1 MSPEIRART
10 SHSPLPIVTGEL
22 EAAYA
27 EAAAARVV
35 VDQRQ
40 NVMAFRIV
48 TKPAVIL
55 DFVADIRAAADT
67 DKEALGFLPAS
78 AYEQAVHKG
87 ELTVVLKDEAQGPK
101 YAGHIWVSGTY
112 PHARVVQLFVAQ
124 SFRGEKLSTRLLRAA
139 IQSAE
144 ARGYLSIVAN
154 VAADL
159 AANQVY
165 EHHGFVV
172 ARTKPGGRARKRQI
186 NVRVRELSTP
196 TLFNYRP
203 PPAVAVG
210 EASTSSGVQPLYL
223 LDLNVF
229 FDATRKRRGTPAA
242 ERIVAAALNSG
253 VRLAVTTE
261 FVKELRRTTIG
272 KDDPVLSFAKQ
283 LPAVAAPSQPEV
295 ESLAARLVPI
305 VFADKARDG
314 QLSPNDTSDL
324 KHLAEAILVG
334 AAGFVTSERAIVRAH
349 ADLFEQYRLSVWST
363 EEFAIFVTPDFVEL
377 PANGH
382 AEHDLAFTEEAL
394 SSEAV
399 TFLKAHGVTD
409 STIVAFQRRD
419 AADKRFRYI
428 AAREAKALIAF
439 AAYRAATGPSDPA
452 GLLLV
457 ADPRHPA
464 TPTAL
469 DFLVEHA
476 VRASSLSRPSLI
488 EMVHTDDRPV
498 VRRTAIANGFLAATA
513 RDDSALRKLTVGTAV
528 TPANWS
534 TLRDRIQR
542 GAGLT
547 LPADCPA
554 FEDDEQEIAVALDGR
569 AAAVSLANLESMT
582 APGLF
587 LLTGRPVVIV
597 PIRRAWSEDLVGGT
611 QLSLLPKPEAA
622 FRSRRVYF
630 ASVANQH
637 NLVRGRPIILY
648 ESGKQGGRGAAI
660 AVARVASAE
669 AVSKSHAPDALLRA
683 AVVRGSA
690 LNDLVTGTTVLAVWF
705 DNIMRFENPVSFQ
718 RMETFGMADKTRLVK
733 SHMLKFETAVKI
745 IEAGRPNAR

>member
-1 MSPEIRART
+1 MT
-10 SHSPLPIVTGEL
+10 CGL

-27 EAAAARVV
+27 ETAANRWWSIN
-35 VDQRQ
+35 RQ
-40 NVMAFRIV
+40 NVMAFRIE
-48 TKPAVIL
+48 TKPAAIL
-55 DFVADIRAAADT
+55 DFVADIRAAADS
-67 DKEALGFLPAS
+67 DKEALGFLPGS
-78 AYEQAVHKG
+78 AYDQAVHKG
-87 ELTVVLKDEAQGPK
+87 ELTIVLKGDAQDSK

-112 PHARVVQLFVAQ
+112 PHARIVQLFVAQ
-124 SFRGEKLSTRLLRAA
+124 PFRGQKLSTRLLRAA
-139 IQSAE
+139 IQTAE
-144 ARGYLSIVAN
+144 ARGYLSIKAN

-159 AANQVY
+159 PANHVY

-172 ARTKPGGRARKRQI
+172 ARTKPGGQARNRQI
-186 NVRVRELSTP
+186 HVRARELSTP

-203 PPAVAVG
+203 LPSVPVG
-210 EASTSSGVQPLYL
+210 EASSSSDVQPLYL
-223 LDLNVF
+223 IDLNVF
-229 FDATRKRRGTPAA
+229 FDATRKRRATAAA
-242 ERIVAAALNSG
+242 EKILAAALNSG

-261 FVKELRRTTIG
+261 FVKELQRTTIG

-283 LPAVAAPSQPEV
+283 LPSVAAPSQPEV
-295 ESLAARLVPI
+295 ASLAARLAPL
-305 VFADKARDG
+305 VFADKARNG

-334 AAGFVTSERAIVRAH
+334 AAGFVTSERAIIRAH
-349 ADLFEQYRLSVWST
+349 ADLVEQHRLSIWST
-363 EEFAIFVTPDFVEL
+363 EDFATFVTPAFSEL

-394 SSEAV
+394 SSEALA
-399 TFLKAHGVTD
+399 FLKTHGVTD
-409 STIVAFQRRD
+409 STVVAFQRRD
-419 AADKRFRYI
+419 AADRRFRYI

-439 AAYRAATGPSDPA
+439 VAYRAATDPNDPA

-469 DFLVEHA
+469 DFLIEHA

-488 EMVHTDDRPV
+488 EMAHTDDQPV
-498 VRRTAIANGFLAATA
+498 VRRTAIANGFLAAGTGNG
-513 RDDSALRKLTVGTAV
+513 SALRKMTVGTAV

-534 TLRDRIQR
+534 ILRDRIQR
-542 GAGLT
+542 GAGFT

-554 FEDDEQEIAVALDGR
+554 FQDDEQEIGIALDGR
-569 AAAVSLANLESMT
+569 AATVSLANLESMT

-587 LLTGRPVVIV
+587 LLTGRPVAIV
-597 PIRRAWSEDLVGGT
+597 PIRRTWSEDLVGGA
-611 QLSLLPKPEAA
+611 QLSLWPKPEAA

-637 NLVRGRPIILY
+637 NLVKGRPIILY

-660 AVARVASAE
+660 AVARVSSAE

-690 LNDLVTGTTVLAVWF
+690 LNDLVKGTTVLAVWF

-718 RMETFGMADKTRLVK
+718 RMESFGMADKTKLVK
-733 SHMLKFETAVKI
+733 SHMLQFETAVKI
-745 IEAGRPNAR
+745 LDFGRPHAR

>member
-1 MSPEIRART
+1 
-10 SHSPLPIVTGEL
+10 
-22 EAAYA
+22 
-27 EAAAARVV
+27 
-35 VDQRQ
+35 
-40 NVMAFRIV
+40 MAFRIV
-48 TKPAVIL
+48 TKPATIL
-55 DFVADIRAAADT
+55 HFVADIQAAADT
-67 DKEALGFLPAS
+67 EKEALGFLPAS

-87 ELTVVLKDEAQGPK
+87 ELTVVLADDGQGPK

-112 PHARVVQLFVAQ
+112 PHARIVQLFVARA
-124 SFRGEKLSTRLLRAA
+124 FRGQKLSTRLLRAA
-139 IQSAE
+139 IQTAE
-144 ARGYLSIVAN
+144 ALGYLSIVAN

-172 ARTKPGGRARKRQI
+172 ARTKPSGQARNRQI
-186 NVRVRELSTP
+186 HVRVRELSTP

-203 PPAVAVG
+203 LTSVAVG
-210 EASTSSGVQPLYL
+210 DASTITGANPLYL
-223 LDLNVF
+223 IDLNVF
-229 FDATRKRRGTPAA
+229 FDATRKRRATPAA
-242 ERIVAAALNSG
+242 QKILAAALNSG

-261 FVKELRRTTIG
+261 FVKELKRTTIG

-283 LPAVAAPSQPEV
+283 LPAVAGPSPPEI
-295 ESLAARLVPI
+295 ESLAARLAAL
-305 VFADKARDG
+305 VFPDKARDG
-314 QLSPNDTSDL
+314 QLLPNDASDL

-349 ADLFEQYRLSVWST
+349 ADLLEQYRLSVWST
-363 EEFAIFVTPDFVEL
+363 DDFATFVTPTFSEL

-382 AEHDLAFTEEAL
+382 AEHDLAFTEEVL
-394 SSEAV
+394 SSEAL
-399 TFLKAHGVTD
+399 TFLMTHGVTD
-409 STIVAFQRRD
+409 DAVVAFQRRD

-428 AAREAKALIAF
+428 AAREATALIAF
-439 AAYRAATGPSDPA
+439 GAYRAATGPNDSA
-452 GLLLV
+452 SLLLV

-464 TPTAL
+464 TTTAL

-476 VRASSLSRPSLI
+476 VRSSSLSRPSRI
-488 EMVHTDDRPV
+488 EMVHTDGQSV
-498 VRRTAIANGFLAATA
+498 ARRTAIASGFLASGP
-513 RDDSALRKLTVGTAV
+513 RIDSALRKVSVGTAV

-534 TLRDRIQR
+534 ILRDRIQR
-542 GAGLT
+542 GAGLA

-554 FEDDEQEIAVALDGR
+554 FQDDEQEIKITLDGR
-569 AAAVSLANLESMT
+569 TATVSLANLESIT

-587 LLTGRPVVIV
+587 LLTGRPVAIV
-597 PIRRAWSEDLVGGT
+597 PIRRTWSEDLIGGT
-611 QLSLLPKPEAA
+611 QLSLWPKPEAA

-637 NLVRGRPIILY
+637 NLVKGRPIILY

-660 AVARVASAE
+660 AVARVSSAE

-690 LNDLVTGTTVLAVWF
+690 LQDLVSGPTVLAVWF

-718 RMETFGMADKTRLVK
+718 RMESFGMADRTKLVIPRLPDDP
-733 SHMLKFETAVKI
+733 KI
-745 IEAGRPNAR
+745 AWVDDVEGVGHGIAEVAPSIR